1 MQRWLDILARAEP
14 GAPVPALVHPEVPVP
29 DPGMPDASAIDEK
42 VVQRPSVRKRVRAAP
57 RHSLPM
63 APGAASEE
71 KAARRPSARRRMRA
85 PEKHRA
91 PAPSPPSSSDQPISA
106 AGDEHAAQQSSTH
119 RRVRAAPRHLLPE
132 APGAARDEKAA
143 HRPSAQKR
151 TRAREERGAP
161 APSSADQSVGAA
173 GDEKAA
179 RQSTVTRRRVRAAP
193 VHSLP
198 VAPGEPVPSAQSG
211 PIGDDTNAEL
221 IVPDIGSF
229 VICKCEFSDGAIG
242 IELGRVVAH
251 LDDSMITLKVPR
263 SAHLATTQRYA
274 TGSFRWAGSY
284 QTDVYIHTIL
294 VNFEDLVGTT
304 AAKKIPARS
313 LILLRETEVWSML
326 QS

>member
-14 GAPVPALVHPEVPVP
+14 GAPVPALAHPEVPVP
-29 DPGMPDASAIDEK
+29 DPGMPDASAIDGK
-42 VVQRPSVRKRVRAAP
+42 VVQRPPVRKRVRAAP
-57 RHSLPM
+57 RHLLPQ
-63 APGAASEE
+63 AAGAASEE

-85 PEKHRA
+85 PE
-91 PAPSPPSSSDQPISA
+91 
-106 AGDEHAAQQSSTH
+106 EHI
-119 RRVRAAPRHLLPE
+119 
-132 APGAARDEKAA
+132 
-143 HRPSAQKR
+143 
-151 TRAREERGAP
+151 AP
-161 APSSADQSVGAA
+161 APSSVDQSVGVA
-173 GDEKAA
+173 GEEKAA
-179 RQSTVTRRRVRAAP
+179 RKSTVARRRVRAAP

-211 PIGDDTNAEL
+211 PIGDDTNTEL

-251 LDDSMITLKVPR
+251 LDDSMITIKVPR

-284 QTDVYIHTIL
+284 QTDVYIHTVL

-326 QS
+326 QG